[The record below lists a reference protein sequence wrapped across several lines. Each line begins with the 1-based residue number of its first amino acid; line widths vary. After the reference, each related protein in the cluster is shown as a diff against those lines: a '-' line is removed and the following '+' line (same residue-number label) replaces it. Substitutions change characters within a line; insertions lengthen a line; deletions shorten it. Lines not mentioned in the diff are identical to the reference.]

1 MFRIDNI
8 STTLALI
15 LSPTLFKSDPRS
27 GISNYIHI
35 NKNIFDLFSLIFFLM
50 SQNFIKEN
58 KSVIFATGQ
67 NQNEK
72 K

>member
-8 STTLALI
+8 STTLAFI

-27 GISNYIHI
+27 GISNYINI
-35 NKNIFDLFSLIFFLM
+35 NKNIFDLFSFIFLM

-58 KSVIFATGQ
+58 KSLIFATGQ

-72 K
+72 R